1 MLGVSQSADEDS
13 GEVLAFLQSLISEY
27 GVDGLRE
34 RFRAAIEEAEAGR
47 VAGPGIQEATAWLE
61 SVHGEQVRSFTGAAM
76 LTATAT
82 LTASGV
88 VGQASE
94 VINVVVHD
102 VATAADTA
110 VISVT

>member
-1 MLGVSQSADEDS
+1 MLCVSQSADEDS
-13 GEVLAFLQSLISEY
+13 GKVLAFLQSLISEY

-76 LTATAT
+76 LTATAPS
-82 LTASGV
+82 LRVGSSGKLRRLSTWLCTTS
-88 VGQASE
+88 QPQP
-94 VINVVVHD
+94 
-102 VATAADTA
+102 TPL
-110 VISVT
+110 